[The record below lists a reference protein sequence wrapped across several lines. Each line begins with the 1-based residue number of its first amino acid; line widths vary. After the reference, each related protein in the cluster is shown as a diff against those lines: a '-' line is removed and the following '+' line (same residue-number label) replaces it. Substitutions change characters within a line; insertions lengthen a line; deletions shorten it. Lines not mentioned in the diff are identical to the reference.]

1 MNEKKLSQENE
12 DYINK
17 KIIYCALLLQEYAY
31 RELISS
37 PLTKRDEKRYC
48 KMKFNQIMNQILQLE
63 RTSKS
68 TKEEL
73 IHSEDL
79 AMDNV
84 SLMAS
89 IVGTL
94 AVIPGSQVDFIE
106 KEFAQICLKAIKNF
120 TDEHEKQNSETS
132 SEQHKTVQS

>member
-1 MNEKKLSQENE
+1 MSEKKLSQENE

-17 KIIYCALLLQEYAY
+17 KMIYCALLLQEYAY
-31 RELISS
+31 RELINSS
-37 PLTKRDEKRYC
+37 LTVRDEKHYC
-48 KMKFNQIMNQILQLE
+48 KIKFNAIRNQILQLE
-63 RTSKS
+63 RISKS
-68 TKEEL
+68 TKEQL

-94 AVIPGSQVDFIE
+94 AIVPGSQVDFIE
-106 KEFAQICLKAIKNF
+106 KEFAKICVTAIKNY
-120 TDEHEKQNSETS
+120 TDEHERKSTTTS
-132 SEQHKTVQS
+132 S

>member
-1 MNEKKLSQENE
+1 MSEKKLKQENA

-17 KIIYCALLLQEYAY
+17 KIIYCALLLQEFGY
-31 RELISS
+31 RELVNS
-37 PLTKRDEKRYC
+37 PLIVRAEKHYC
-48 KMKFNQIMNQILQLE
+48 KGKLNNITNQLLQVA
-63 RTSKS
+63 RASKS
-68 TKEEL
+68 TKEQL

-94 AVIPGSQVDFIE
+94 AIVPGSQVDFIE
-106 KEFAQICLKAIKNF
+106 TEFSKICLQAIENF
-120 TDEHEKQNSETS
+120 NNEK
-132 SEQHKTVQS
+132 

>member
-1 MNEKKLSQENE
+1 MSEKKLKQSNQ

-17 KIIYCALLLQEYAY
+17 KIIYCALLLQEFGYS
-31 RELISS
+31 ELIHS
-37 PLTKRDEKRYC
+37 PLVVKGEKHFCKTKLTNIK
-48 KMKFNQIMNQILQLE
+48 NQLVQLAHA
-63 RTSKS
+63 SNS
-68 TKEEL
+68 TKEQI

-94 AVIPGSQVDFIE
+94 AIVPASQVDFIE
-106 KEFAQICLKAIKNF
+106 TEFAKICLQAIENF
-120 TDEHEKQNSETS
+120 NDEK
-132 SEQHKTVQS
+132 K